1 MKLRIN
7 PALVVVLAGLALW
20 QAAGIWSDL
29 VRNVTGTP
37 LTVGR
42 ELAVVLSSSDILFH
56 VGVTAFE
63 LGLGLVLAV
72 ALGLF
77 LSLGLGTWDYT
88 HRIIEPFLIVA
99 NTVPK
104 VITLPAFL
112 MLLGT
117 GYSSKIAFGALHGM
131 LPIAI
136 IVSNGL
142 RKVLANS
149 QMQAAMTMNATRG
162 QLIGY
167 ILFPSV
173 LPYLV
178 TALRLAVSLTLLGV
192 ILGEMYVARAGLGFM
207 LMRWYG
213 ELQIP
218 KMLSV
223 VVLIGSLAFTL
234 DFLFRRLEAA
244 VWRIHGIRTH
254 HA

>member
-1 MKLRIN
+1 MKLRIS
-7 PALVVVLAGLALW
+7 PALIVVAAGLALW
-20 QAAGIWSDL
+20 EAAGLWSDL

-42 ELAVVLSSSDILFH
+42 ELAAILSTPDIAFH
-56 VGVTAFE
+56 FGVTALE
-63 LGLGLVLAV
+63 LGAGLVLAI
-72 ALGLF
+72 ALGLI

-88 HRIIEPFLIVA
+88 HRVIEPFLIVA

-117 GYSSKIAFGALHGM
+117 GYASKVAFGALHGM

-142 RKVLANS
+142 RSVLANS
-149 QMQAAMTMNATRG
+149 QMQAAITMNATNG
-162 QLIGY
+162 QLIRY
-167 ILFPSV
+167 ILLPAV
-173 LPYLV
+173 LPYLI
-178 TALRLAVSLTLLGV
+178 TALRLSVSLTLLGV
-192 ILGEMYVARAGLGFM
+192 ILGEMYVARAGLGFL

-223 VVLIGSLAFTL
+223 VFLIGSLAFVL
-234 DFLFRRLEAA
+234 DFVFRRIEAA
-244 VWRIHGIRTH
+244 VWRDHGIRTDN
-254 HA
+254 A

>member
-7 PALVVVLAGLALW
+7 PALVVVLISLAFW
-20 QAAGIWSDL
+20 QASGTWNDL
-29 VRNVTGTP
+29 VRDVTGTP
-37 LTVGR
+37 LVVAR
-42 ELAVVLSSSDILFH
+42 ELANILASPDTVFH
-56 VGVTAFE
+56 FSVTAFE
-63 LGLGLVLAV
+63 LGLGLALAIV
-72 ALGLF
+72 LGLSI
-77 LSLGLGTWDYT
+77 SLGLGTQQHT
-88 HRIIEPFLIVA
+88 HRVVEPFLVVA

-104 VITLPAFL
+104 IILLPAFL

-117 GYSSKIAFGALHGM
+117 GYASKVGFGALHGM

-136 IVSNGL
+136 IVANGL
-142 RKVLANS
+142 RRVLTNE
-149 QMQAAMTMNATRG
+149 QMRAAVAMNATRG
-162 QLIGY
+162 QIIRY

-178 TALRLAVSLTLLGV
+178 TALRLSVSLTLLGV

-223 VVLIGSLAFTL
+223 VVLIGGLACAL
-234 DFLFRRLEAA
+234 DFVTRRLEAH
-244 VWRIHGIRTH
+244 VWRTHGFRMET
-254 HA
+254 